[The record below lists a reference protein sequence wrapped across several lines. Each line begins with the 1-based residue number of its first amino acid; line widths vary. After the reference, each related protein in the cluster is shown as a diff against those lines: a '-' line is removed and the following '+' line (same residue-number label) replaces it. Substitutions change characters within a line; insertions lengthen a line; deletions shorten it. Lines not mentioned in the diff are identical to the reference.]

1 MNADKR
7 GEFLRVFRARPRPIL
22 TSFETPL
29 HLKPMSKTTT
39 KRILISLLIGI
50 AIGAALSEIT
60 YFFLRETAR
69 APKAI
74 VLTIPAGTA
83 EQVARGEQP
92 PSIPT
97 DMMFVVGDTLIVN
110 NQDVV
115 DHKLG
120 PLWIPAKAS
129 ARLSFNQKESLTYEC
144 TFQSGNYFGLEVRDA
159 LTPYTHLVGILGT
172 GLPLA
177 VLIALYSLV
186 MPVKKEHAPA

>member
-1 MNADKR
+1 
-7 GEFLRVFRARPRPIL
+7 
-22 TSFETPL
+22 
-29 HLKPMSKTTT
+29 MSKTTT

-92 PSIPT
+92 PTLPENMI
-97 DMMFVVGDTLIVN
+97 FVVGDLLVVEN
-110 NQDVV
+110 NDSA

-120 PLWIPAKAS
+120 PLWIPANTS
-129 ARLSFNQKESLTYEC
+129 AQLALSQKENLAYEC
-144 TFQSGNYFGLEVRDA
+144 SFQPGRYLGLDVREP
-159 LTPYTHLVGILGT
+159 LTMSTRIYGILYAGI
-172 GLPLA
+172 PMA
-177 VLIALYSLV
+177 VLIALYSFAF
-186 MPVKKEHAPA
+186 PAKKKENAAA